1 MATTAAREAA
11 GRREPSGP
19 GSAPGLSPLL
29 FAGIV
34 VASIGGPLALVA
46 LQIPASSEIAGRVP
60 WVTLAGTVLFLAP
73 IAVWYGYARRIASAG
88 GLTAFVEEAA
98 GRRVAT
104 AQGVLWI
111 VSYALYMVYT
121 IPQVVYEML
130 PAAVSIP
137 TWAQPALAIG
147 MAVAVGGVALLP
159 LRWAVSLA
167 ALLAVGQI
175 VLVLL
180 LAGVVLPH
188 PARAVAASPAFGAA
202 SLATAQ
208 ASLFY
213 VCGSLPLFLS
223 SEVEGGSRGASR
235 GLLVGFA
242 VAAVV
247 VLIGVA
253 AVARAGI
260 QGDSAAIPGQ
270 QLASGVGA
278 RGLGLAV
285 GVGASVSTGVVVLAE
300 FLAMS
305 RLVHHLFVWPVRRV
319 TAVMAAALVAGTAIT
334 LVNPIGIYEA
344 LLKPSLVA
352 LWLSQVIVFAV
363 YPLYR
368 ARMEPGRRGGSL
380 AAPIVVATVASALAV
395 FGLVSVTVLAQ
406 SS

>member
-1 MATTAAREAA
+1 MATSATREAA
-11 GRREPSGP
+11 GTREGPVSG
-19 GSAPGLSPLL
+19 SGLSPLL

-46 LQIPASSEIAGRVP
+46 LQIPASSEIASRVP

-88 GLTAFVEEAA
+88 GLTAFVEAAA

-104 AQGVLWI
+104 AQGALWI

-147 MAVAVGGVALLP
+147 MAVAVGGTALLP

-167 ALLAVGQI
+167 ALVAVAQI
-175 VLVLL
+175 LLVLM

-188 PARAVAASPAFGAA
+188 PARALSASPAFGAA

-223 SEVEGGSRGASR
+223 SEVEGGARGASR

-247 VLIGVA
+247 VLVGVA

-260 QGDSAAIPGQ
+260 QGDSVAIPGQ
-270 QLASGVGA
+270 HLASGLGA
-278 RGLGLAV
+278 PGLGLAV
-285 GVGASVSTGVVVLAE
+285 GVGASVSTAVVVLAE

-319 TAVMAAALVAGTAIT
+319 TLVMAAALVAGTAVT

-344 LLKPSLVA
+344 LLKPSLIA

-380 AAPIVVATVASALAV
+380 A
-395 FGLVSVTVLAQ
+395 
-406 SS
+406 

>member
-1 MATTAAREAA
+1 MATSPAPGGAGTREAVGA
-11 GRREPSGP
+11 GA
-19 GSAPGLSPLL
+19 APGLPSWL

-46 LQIPASSEIAGRVP
+46 LQIPASSDVASRVP

-73 IAVWYGYARRIASAG
+73 LAVWYGYAGRIASAG
-88 GLTAFVEEAA
+88 GLTAFVEAAA

-104 AQGVLWI
+104 VQGVLWI

-130 PAAVSIP
+130 PAALP
-137 TWAQPALAIG
+137 LPAAAQPVLALA

-167 ALLAVGQI
+167 AVLALGQI

-180 LAGVVLPH
+180 LAGAVLPH
-188 PARAVAASPAFGAA
+188 PAPAARSFPGFGAA

-213 VCGSLPLFLS
+213 VCASLPLFLS
-223 SEVEGGSRGASR
+223 AEVRGGARAAAR
-235 GLLVGFA
+235 GLVAGFA
-242 VAAVV
+242 IAAVV

-260 QGDSAAIPGQ
+260 DGGAAMPGR
-270 QLASGVGA
+270 QLAGGTGA
-278 RGLGLAV
+278 GGLGVAV
-285 GVGASVSTGVVVLAE
+285 GVGVAISTAVIVLAE
-300 FLAMS
+300 FLAMT

-319 TAVMAAALVAGTAIT
+319 TAVMAAALVAATAVT
-334 LVNPIGIYEA
+334 LVDPIGIYEA
-344 LLKPSLVA
+344 LLKPSLIA

-368 ARMEPGRRGGSL
+368 ARMEPGRRG
-380 AAPIVVATVASALAV
+380 AT
-395 FGLVSVTVLAQ
+395 LVGPARSRRWRRRWRCWGWQ
-406 SS
+406 R